1 MTLLLFTSY
10 YGRLREIEEKYKDR
24 GVLKIAISRK
34 IPQSCNVFLRLEDFV
49 PSHDLVH
56 LAKDGIITNKE
67 FHQIY
72 YKQNLENC
80 DKEKFKKV
88 IADLSENFSVI
99 VFLCYEKPDEGV
111 CHRHDF
117 ARWAS
122 EECGIRITEFTG
134 ERGVQLR
141 LKSI

>member
-1 MTLLLFTSY
+1 MTLLFTSY

-56 LAKDGIITNKE
+56 LMKDGIITNKE

-80 DKEKFKKV
+80 DKGKFKKV

-117 ARWAS
+117 AKWAT
-122 EECGIRITEFTG
+122 EECGIRIAEFTG

>member
-1 MTLLLFTSY
+1 MLLFTSY

-34 IPQSCNVFLRLEDFV
+34 IPQSCNIFLRLVDFV

-56 LAKDGIITNKE
+56 LAKDEIITNKE
-67 FHQIY
+67 FHQMY

-88 IADLSENFSVI
+88 IQDLSENFSVI

-117 ARWAS
+117 AKWAT
-122 EECGIRITEFTG
+122 EECGIRIAEFTG

>member
-1 MTLLLFTSY
+1 MMLLFTSY

-34 IPQSCNVFLRLEDFV
+34 IPQSCNIFLRLVDFV

-56 LAKDGIITNKE
+56 LAKDEIITNKE
-67 FHQIY
+67 FHQMY

-88 IADLSENFSVI
+88 IQDLSENFSVI

-117 ARWAS
+117 AKWAT
-122 EECGIRITEFTG
+122 EECGIRIAEFTG

>member
-1 MTLLLFTSY
+1 MTLLFTSY

-24 GVLKIAISRK
+24 SVLKIAISRK
-34 IPQSCNVFLRLEDFV
+34 IPQGCNVFLRLEDFV

-117 ARWAS
+117 ARWATK
-122 EECGIRITEFTG
+122 ECGIRIAEFIG

-141 LKSI
+141 LKST

>member
-1 MTLLLFTSY
+1 MTLLFTSY
-10 YGRLREIEEKYKDR
+10 YGRLRDIEEKYKDR

-34 IPQSCNVFLRLEDFV
+34 IPQSCNVFLRLVDFV

-56 LAKDGIITNKE
+56 LAKDEIITNKE
-67 FHQIY
+67 FHQMY

-88 IADLSENFSVI
+88 IQDLSENFSVI

-117 ARWAS
+117 AKWAT
-122 EECGIRITEFTG
+122 EECGIRIREFTG
-134 ERGVQLR
+134 KRGVQLR
-141 LKSI
+141 LKST

>member
-1 MTLLLFTSY
+1 MTLLLFTSH

-56 LAKDGIITNKE
+56 LVKDGIITNKE

-80 DKEKFKKV
+80 DKGKFKKV

-117 ARWAS
+117 AKWAT
-122 EECGIRITEFTG
+122 EECGIRIAEFTG

>member
-1 MTLLLFTSY
+1 MTLLFTSY

-24 GVLKIAISRK
+24 SVLKIAISRK
-34 IPQSCNVFLRLEDFV
+34 IPQGCNVFLCLEDFV

-56 LAKDGIITNKE
+56 LVKDRIITNKE

-72 YKQNLENC
+72 YKQNLKNC

-117 ARWAS
+117 AKWAT
-122 EECGIRITEFTG
+122 EECGIRIAEFTG